1 MGWVDDLAGGLVGLD
16 SAPLIYAL
24 EEHPAYVNE
33 LRPFLR
39 ALGEG
44 RFRAVTSTVTLVEVL
59 PQPLRRRD
67 TALAARYETFLLNT
81 RGLAT
86 LDLSVAAAREAAG
99 LRAAYNLRTPDA
111 AHLATA
117 IAAGASHFL
126 TNDARLA
133 RVTELRVLVLDAL
146 LAPGA

>member
-1 MGWVDDLAGGLVGLD
+1 MGWIDDLTGSLVGLD

-24 EEHPAYVNE
+24 EAHPIYVRD
-33 LRPFLR
+33 LRRFLN
-39 ALGEG
+39 ALDEG
-44 RFRAVTSTVTLVEVL
+44 RFRAVTSTVTLIEVL
-59 PQPLRRRD
+59 TQPLRHGD
-67 TALAARYETFLLNT
+67 VALVRRYEALLLEDP
-81 RGLAT
+81 GLAT
-86 LDLSVAAAREAAG
+86 LDLSVAAAREAAR

-111 AHLATA
+111 AQLATA

-126 TNDARLA
+126 TNDARLT